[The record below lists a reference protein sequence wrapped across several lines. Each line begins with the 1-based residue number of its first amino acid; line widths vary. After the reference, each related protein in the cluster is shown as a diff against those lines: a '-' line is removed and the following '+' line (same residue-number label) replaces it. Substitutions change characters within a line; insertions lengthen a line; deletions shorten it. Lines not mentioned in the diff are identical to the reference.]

1 MKKSATATL
10 LPDMKGS
17 EVVVATIFNFYRFY
31 GNKTGSISV
40 IVKTMKKLDKWNATL
55 TLIASTVDEYSST
68 QKLINLDFTIATFI
82 SIFNLLGQALKPK
95 NI

>member
-1 MKKSATATL
+1 MKKSAIATL
-10 LPDMKGS
+10 LPVLQGS

-55 TLIASTVDEYSST
+55 TLIASTVSVCTLTE
-68 QKLINLDFTIATFI
+68 K
-82 SIFNLLGQALKPK
+82 
-95 NI
+95 

>member
-10 LPDMKGS
+10 LPVLQGS

-55 TLIASTVDEYSST
+55 TLIVIPTLELYRLSISSVMFGRLQT
-68 QKLINLDFTIATFI
+68 LKVGITFVV
-82 SIFNLLGQALKPK
+82 FDLE
-95 NI
+95 

>member
-1 MKKSATATL
+1 M
-10 LPDMKGS
+10 
-17 EVVVATIFNFYRFY
+17 VATIFNFYRFY

-68 QKLINLDFTIATFI
+68 QKLVN
-82 SIFNLLGQALKPK
+82 
-95 NI
+95 

>member
-1 MKKSATATL
+1 
-10 LPDMKGS
+10 MKGS

-31 GNKTGSISV
+31 GNKTGNISV
-40 IVKTMKKLDKWNATL
+40 IIKTMEKLDERDTTL
-55 TLIASTVDEYSST
+55 TLIASTVDKYSST
-68 QKLINLDFTIATFI
+68 QKLINTDFTIATFI

>member
-10 LPDMKGS
+10 LPVLQGS

-31 GNKTGSISV
+31 GNKTGSIFV

-55 TLIASTVDEYSST
+55 TLIASTVSVCTLTE
-68 QKLINLDFTIATFI
+68 K
-82 SIFNLLGQALKPK
+82 
-95 NI
+95 

>member
-1 MKKSATATL
+1 LIKSATATL
-10 LPDMKGS
+10 LPVLQGS

-55 TLIASTVDEYSST
+55 TLIVSTVSVCTLTE
-68 QKLINLDFTIATFI
+68 K
-82 SIFNLLGQALKPK
+82 
-95 NI
+95 